1 MSWPAP
7 QNQIVQNSCQS
18 DTRKRL
24 ELFHEFVYYIFD
36 SILIPLIRTNFYA
49 TESNIYRY
57 RIIFFRQDVWRSFS
71 ETALASLKETMFE
84 EIKAEDAQKILN
96 SRNISFSYVRLLPK
110 EIGVRP
116 VMNLKRRVPKGALG
130 NFIGSSINSVLAPL
144 FNVLTYEKV

>member
-1 MSWPAP
+1 
-7 QNQIVQNSCQS
+7 
-18 DTRKRL
+18 
-24 ELFHEFVYYIFD
+24 
-36 SILIPLIRTNFYA
+36 
-49 TESNIYRY
+49 
-57 RIIFFRQDVWRSFS
+57 
-71 ETALASLKETMFE
+71 MFE

-130 NFIGSSINSVLAPL
+130 NSIGSSINSVLAPL